1 MAFQFYMGN
10 WDIGI
15 YTYIYL
21 YLYLYRPMLF
31 LCLCGPYLVWWKI
44 ISLMLMDAIYL
55 DFHEAL
61 SKQHG
66 ELNEFQILL
75 PNSKKE
81 HFRKAKH
88 TYKDI
93 TVPFGAHNFTLL
105 LKRSLLQIMG
115 LLSYMDYVCV
125 SFHLCCFA
133 FRILESNLHG
143 PGLISE
149 APLKDMGWTCS
160 GVHLTLGH

>member
-1 MAFQFYMGN
+1 
-10 WDIGI
+10 
-15 YTYIYL
+15 
-21 YLYLYRPMLF
+21 MLF
-31 LCLCGPYLVWWKI
+31 FM
-44 ISLMLMDAIYL
+44 SLWPLPSMVKDNANYL

-61 SKQHG
+61 SKQNG
-66 ELNEFQILL
+66 ELNEFQVFL

-93 TVPFGAHNFTLL
+93 IMPFEAHNFTIL

-133 FRILESNLHG
+133 FRRLESNLQG

-149 APLKDMGWTCS
+149 APRRTWAETAL
-160 GVHLTLGH
+160 VYILLLGNNLPVFI